1 MTSILLNKVL
11 ASPGPDE
18 AWFEGLLR
26 WVMDGDPGGGL
37 ASPRFLR
44 LQELQEHLDLRP
56 LGPEWKARIQ
66 AVWSHTSAVGLLA
79 DAGLPMH
86 GSFMREAMELL
97 VDRFVPSLDAE
108 NDLSALL
115 HRLELDE
122 SDADWIEGL
131 PEGSAFWDDLLAVPA
146 EARWDAVQLLAH
158 RAAALGLARDLL
170 GLGPQ
175 ERELDSPFAR
185 LPEAAAALRRG
196 EDPGWEAL
204 LGGCRL
210 RLRAALAHLEIHG
223 ISTELVYRLDLL
235 EAHLER
241 MGKVVDVIQ
250 GRLEGRAFAAELI
263 RSKARARRLGSLVR
277 GSLRLVARKVVEH
290 TGRTGEHYIAETPG
304 EWASTFWSAAGGGAL
319 TAFTALLKYALAAA
333 ALAPLVAG
341 LGFAA
346 NYTLSFVAMQFLG
359 LTLASKQ
366 PAMTAASLAGAL
378 EDSRSRAGLKDLVA
392 GITRSQ
398 VMATAGNVLVTI
410 PVTLALALAWRRLTG
425 HPFVDPATAAHS
437 LHGLHP
443 FRSWTL
449 PFAAITGVLLWMS
462 SLAAGWAAN
471 WSAYR
476 RLPEAVAT
484 HRRLRLWLGP
494 ARAEGLGR
502 LVERHFS
509 GVAGYVVLGL
519 LLGFLPVAF
528 AFAGLPVEV
537 RHVTLNAASLA
548 LCAVQDAPPWA
559 DIAWGLGGIL
569 VIGVCNFGVSFH
581 LALRTA
587 MRARGV
593 NGTSRLLP
601 WLGRQ
606 FLREPWT
613 FLGPPRGRQAP

>member
-1 MTSILLNKVL
+1 MASILLTKVL
-11 ASPGPDE
+11 AAPVPDE

-26 WVMDGDPGGGL
+26 WVMDGDPEGGL
-37 ASPRFLR
+37 TSVRFRR
-44 LQELQEHLDLRP
+44 LQELQEHLELRP
-56 LGPEWKARIQ
+56 SGPEWKARIQ

-79 DAGLPMH
+79 DAGLPTH
-86 GSFMREAMELL
+86 GSFLREAVELL
-97 VDRFVPSLDAE
+97 VDRFVPSLDPE

-122 SDADWIEGL
+122 ADGDWVEAL
-131 PEGSAFWDDLLAVPA
+131 PEGDGLWDGLLSVPA
-146 EARWDAVQLLAH
+146 EARWDAVQLLAY

-185 LPEAAAALRRG
+185 LPEAAAVLRG
-196 EDPGWEAL
+196 GGDPGWAGLLEDCRARMARAL
-204 LGGCRL
+204 E
-210 RLRAALAHLEIHG
+210 HLETHG
-223 ISTELVYRLDLL
+223 TSSELVYRLDLL
-235 EAHLER
+235 EAYLER
-241 MGKVVDVIQ
+241 CGKLVDVIQ
-250 GRLEGRAFAAELI
+250 GRLGGRAFAAELV
-263 RSKARARRLGSLVR
+263 RSKARGRRLGTLVK
-277 GSLRLVARKVVEH
+277 GSVRLMARKVVEH
-290 TGRTGEHYIAETPG
+290 TGRTGEHYISESRR

-319 TAFTALLKYALAAA
+319 TAFTALFKYALAAA
-333 ALAPLVAG
+333 ALAPLVGG

-398 VMATAGNVLVTI
+398 VMATAGNVLVAI
-410 PVTLALALAWRRLTG
+410 PATLALALAWRWALGR
-425 HPFVDPATAAHS
+425 PFVDPATAAHS

-443 FRSWTL
+443 FRSWTI
-449 PFAAITGVLLWMS
+449 PFAMLTGVLLWMS

-471 WSAYR
+471 WSAFR

-494 ARAEGLGR
+494 ARAEALGR
-502 LVERHFS
+502 QVEHHFS

-548 LCAVQDAPPWA
+548 LCAVQDVPRWG
-559 DIAWGLGGIL
+559 DIAWGLVSI
-569 VIGVCNFGVSFH
+569 VIIGVCNFGVSFH
-581 LALRTA
+581 LALKTA

-593 NGTSRLLP
+593 TGFHELS
-601 WLGRQ
+601 WLGRE
-606 FLREPWT
+606 FLKDPWT
-613 FLGPPRGRQAP
+613 FLGPPAS

>member
-1 MTSILLNKVL
+1 MASILLTKVL
-11 ASPGPDE
+11 TAPGADE

-26 WVMDGDPGGGL
+26 WVMDGDPEGGL
-37 ASPRFLR
+37 TSPRFRR
-44 LQELQEHLDLRP
+44 LQELQEHLELRP
-56 LGPEWKARIQ
+56 SGPAWKARIQ
-66 AVWSHTSAVGLLA
+66 AVWGHTSAVGLLA

-86 GSFMREAMELL
+86 GSFLREAMELL
-97 VDRFVPSLDAE
+97 VDRFVPSLDPE

-122 SDADWIEGL
+122 SDADWIEALPAGDGL
-131 PEGSAFWDDLLAVPA
+131 WDELLAVPA
-146 EARWDAVQLLAH
+146 EARWDAVQLLAY
-158 RAAALGLARDLL
+158 RAAALGLSRDLL
-170 GLGPQ
+170 GLGPT

-196 EDPGWEAL
+196 EDPGWEQL
-204 LGGCRL
+204 LDACRVKL
-210 RLRAALAHLEIHG
+210 RGALAHLEEHG
-223 ISTELVYRLDLL
+223 ISTELVYRVDLL
-235 EAHLER
+235 DAHLVR

-263 RSKARARRLGSLVR
+263 RSKARARRLGTLVK
-277 GSLRLVARKVVEH
+277 GSLRLMARKVVEH
-290 TGRTGEHYIAETPG
+290 TGRTGEHYIAASRA
-304 EWASTFWSAAGGGAL
+304 EWTGTFWSAAGGGAL
-319 TAFTALLKYALAAA
+319 TAFTAIFKYALGAV
-333 ALAPLVAG
+333 ALAPLVGG

-346 NYTLSFVAMQFLG
+346 NYTVSFVAMQFLG

-378 EDSRSRAGLKDLVA
+378 EDSRSRDRLEDLVA

-398 VMATAGNVLVTI
+398 VMATAGNVLVAI
-410 PVTLALALAWRRLTG
+410 PATLALALAWRWFAGR
-425 HPFVDPATAAHS
+425 PFVDPATAAHS

-443 FRSWTL
+443 FRSWTI
-449 PFAAITGVLLWMS
+449 PFAILTGILLWMS

-484 HRRLRLWLGP
+484 HRRLRHWLGP
-494 ARAEGLGR
+494 ALAEKLGG

-509 GVAGYVVLGL
+509 GVAGYVALGL

-548 LCAVQDAPPWA
+548 LCAAQDAPPWA
-559 DIAWGLGGIL
+559 DIAWGLAGIL

-587 MRARGV
+587 TRARGMA
-593 NGTSRLLP
+593 GAEPLMG
-601 WLGRQ
+601 LGRA
-606 FLREPWT
+606 FLKDPWR
-613 FLGPPRGRQAP
+613 FLGPPR